1 MKTTAQPAPAR
12 SALQDA
18 CDTQLAIE
26 LIGLGARPQV
36 VEAEVA
42 LSRSRVYRLYREL
55 TGGSPPKGM
64 LPFSADWFVTWR
76 PNAHASYLLSVH
88 EFMQQRAGLRGIR
101 AVLNSYRVYA
111 DHMRASNEACLISF
125 TRFWTLVR
133 FMDGGLLQLSTCHCC
148 GGRYVTHAH
157 EPLRSFV
164 CSLCEPPSRVR
175 RGVRRTPAAGVAEQ
189 APPILG
195 DLPAVAGPAFG
206 MVPALRARPY

>member
-1 MKTTAQPAPAR
+1 MKTTAQTAPVR

-18 CDTQLAIE
+18 SDTQLAIE

-88 EFMQQRAGLRGIR
+88 EYMQQRAGLPGIR

-111 DHMRASNEACLISF
+111 EHMKANNEECLISF

-133 FMDGGLLQLSTCHCC
+133 FCEGGLLQLSTCPCC
-148 GGRYVTHAH
+148 GGRFVTHAH
-157 EPLRSFV
+157 EPLASFI
-164 CSLCEPPSRVR
+164 CTLCQPPSRVR
-175 RGVRRTPAAGVAEQ
+175 RSVRRETPDAAANTPAAILPNRTPVAM
-189 APPILG
+189 PG
-195 DLPAVAGPAFG
+195 FG
-206 MVPALRARPY
+206 MVPAL

>member
-18 CDTQLAIE
+18 SDTQLAIE

-76 PNAHASYLLSVH
+76 PNAHASYLLNVH
-88 EFMQQRAGLRGIR
+88 EFMQQRAGLPGIR

-111 DHMRASNEACLISF
+111 DHMRANDEECLISF

-133 FMDGGLLQLSTCHCC
+133 FREGGLLQLSTCRCC
-148 GGRYVTHAH
+148 GGRYVTHAY
-157 EPLRSFV
+157 EPQGSFI

-175 RGVRRTPAAGVAEQ
+175 RGVRRATPTSVAKQ
-189 APPILG
+189 ASPILG
-195 DLPAVAGPAFG
+195 GLPAVAGPVLE
-206 MVPALRARPY
+206 MVPAL

>member
-1 MKTTAQPAPAR
+1 MMKATPQPAPPR

-18 CDTQLAIE
+18 SDTQLAIE

-55 TGGSPPKGM
+55 TGASPPKGM

-88 EFMQQRAGLRGIR
+88 EFMQQRAGLPGIR
-101 AVLNSYRVYA
+101 ALLNSYRVYA
-111 DHMRASNEACLISF
+111 GQLRASNEACLISF

-133 FMDGGLLQLSTCHCC
+133 FREGGLLQLSMCGCC

-157 EPLRSFV
+157 EPLGTFI

-175 RGVRRTPAAGVAEQ
+175 RGVRRATPTFVAEPSS
-189 APPILG
+189 ATLG
-195 DLPAVAGPAFG
+195 SLPAVAGPAFG
-206 MVPALRARPY
+206 MAPAL

>member
-1 MKTTAQPAPAR
+1 MKNTAQSAPAR

-18 CDTQLAIE
+18 SDTQLAIE

-76 PNAHASYLLSVH
+76 PNAHASYLLNVH

-111 DHMRASNEACLISF
+111 GHMRASDEACLISF

-133 FMDGGLLQLSTCHCC
+133 FREGGLLQLSTCRCC
-148 GGRYVTHAH
+148 GGRFVTHAH
-157 EPLRSFV
+157 EPQGSFI

-175 RGVRRTPAAGVAEQ
+175 RGTRRPAPSRVAEP
-189 APPILG
+189 ASPGLGSLPPAMG
-195 DLPAVAGPAFG
+195 QAFG
-206 MVPALRARPY
+206 MVPVL

>member
-1 MKTTAQPAPAR
+1 MKATSQPAPAR

-18 CDTQLAIE
+18 SDMQLAIE

-55 TGGSPPKGM
+55 TGASPPKGM

-88 EFMQQRAGLRGIR
+88 EFMQKRAGLPGIR

-111 DHMRASNEACLISF
+111 GHMRASNEECLISF

-133 FMDGGLLQLSTCHCC
+133 FREGGLLQLSTCCCC

-157 EPLRSFV
+157 EPLASFI
-164 CSLCEPPSRVR
+164 CSLCQPPSRVR
-175 RGVRRTPAAGVAEQ
+175 RGTRRPTRPAVTDPAS
-189 APPILG
+189 PILG
-195 DLPAVAGPAFG
+195 SLPAVATPSFG
-206 MVPALRARPY
+206 MVPVL